1 MNNILF
7 NDECEVM
14 NNINSI
20 FQSGNAIYIFLFLIC
35 TLLAKAQGHESYS
48 VTCLSTA
55 LPIYQERGKI
65 NTQKEFEQTI
75 YWKKHMKLKKY
86 AFGTLGLGVCG
97 TIVGWIGEVG
107 NNAHTNSNWK
117 NDGKAW
123 DVVLGIGLGLTV
135 SSIPLFVL
143 SHKNKKK
150 AKESVEFSLKSSNI
164 DLAMPNGMKHTQ
176 HVVGDCM
183 NF

>member
-1 MNNILF
+1 MHLAHLDWAF
-7 NDECEVM
+7 VV
-14 NNINSI
+14 
-20 FQSGNAIYIFLFLIC
+20 Q
-35 TLLAKAQGHESYS
+35 LLTGLERS
-48 VTCLSTA
+48 VTM
-55 LPIYQERGKI
+55 
-65 NTQKEFEQTI
+65 
-75 YWKKHMKLKKY
+75 H
-86 AFGTLGLGVCG
+86 TL
-97 TIVGWIGEVG
+97 
-107 NNAHTNSNWK
+107 NSNWK

-164 DLAMPNGMKHTQ
+164 DLAMPNGMKQTQ
-176 HVVGDCM
+176 HAVGVCM

>member
-1 MNNILF
+1 
-7 NDECEVM
+7 M

-20 FQSGNAIYIFLFLIC
+20 FQSGKAIYIFLFLIC

-55 LPIYQERGKI
+55 LPIYQEQGKI
-65 NTQKEFEQTI
+65 NTQKEFEQTV
-75 YWKKHMKLKKY
+75 YWEKHMKLKKY

-107 NNAHTNSNWK
+107 NNAYTNSNWK

-164 DLAMPNGMKHTQ
+164 DLAMPNGMKQTQ
-176 HVVGDCM
+176 HAVGVCM